1 MSMDIIGFEPTTP
14 VVRFL
19 AKAGINKYKKN
30 RREKILKALDA
41 GLITSDSHQVE
52 SDEFIS
58 AYLATEDALMKA
70 SSKSKF
76 DFLLNLFVQGSN
88 SGRIDREPDAYQ
100 EVLSIVNELSE
111 RELTLLYHIYN
122 YERDHGMMGGQ
133 LSRDQGHQVKYLL
146 DVTGLERE
154 HVVALLVR
162 LRRTGLLIT
171 WSEKSDSVDLMLS
184 GIEVM
189 FISPIA
195 DEIKTWVF
203 SVIEGVFKLES

>member
-1 MSMDIIGFEPTTP
+1 MSMDTISFEPATP

-19 AKAGINKYKKN
+19 AKAGINKYKKH
-30 RREKILKALDA
+30 RRDQILKALDE
-41 GLITSDSHQVE
+41 GLISIDSHQVE
-52 SDEFIS
+52 SDAFIS

-76 DFLLNLFVQGSN
+76 NFLLNLFIQGSK
-88 SGRIDREPDAYQ
+88 SGRIDDEPDAYQ
-100 EVLSIVNELSE
+100 KVLSIVNELSE
-111 RELTLLYHIYN
+111 RELTILYHLYN

-133 LSRDQGHQVKYLL
+133 LSRDHGHQVKYLV
-146 DVTGLERE
+146 DATGLERE
-154 HVVALLVR
+154 HAVALLVR

-171 WSEKSDSVDLMLS
+171 RSEKSESVDLMLS
-184 GIEVM
+184 GIEIM

-195 DEIKTWVF
+195 DEIKSWVF